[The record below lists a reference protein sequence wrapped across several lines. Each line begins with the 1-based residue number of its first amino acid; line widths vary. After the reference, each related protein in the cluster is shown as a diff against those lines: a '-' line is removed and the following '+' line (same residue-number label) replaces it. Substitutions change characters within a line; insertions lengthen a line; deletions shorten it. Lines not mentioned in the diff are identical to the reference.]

1 MRIMMQQPSPL
12 ARKPVIFKVSRN
24 GVNILYLRC
33 LEMSSQTSV
42 DYLKQILLSTML
54 KICQTHVS
62 QNTGVERGKE
72 VIRYEI

>member
-1 MRIMMQQPSPL
+1 MRIMMQQLSPL
-12 ARKPVIFKVSRN
+12 ARKPVIFKSRN

>member
-1 MRIMMQQPSPL
+1 
-12 ARKPVIFKVSRN
+12 
-24 GVNILYLRC
+24 
-33 LEMSSQTSV
+33 MSSQTSV

-54 KICQTHVS
+54 KICQTHVG